1 MDKKRKNVPH
11 TEPSENNAWYL
22 NYLGGKGLWKAERQV
37 GELKK
42 KKQNVQQRQGK
53 RGKGKAGYIEN
64 TIKEEIQ
71 I

>member
-1 MDKKRKNVPH
+1 MKGRKASGRV
-11 TEPSENNAWYL
+11 
-22 NYLGGKGLWKAERQV
+22 K
-37 GELKK
+37 KK